1 MQVFKIAIKT
11 VLRHP
16 MYLFVYAGFL
26 SLMGVFI
33 ASGLTF
39 GGSSDNGFSPYET
52 KFAVIDRDASA
63 FSEGLT
69 AYLREQGT
77 EVPVEDSPMA
87 LQDAVAK
94 GQSSYTLIIPEGFGE
109 AFAKAAREGDELP
122 TLETVYS
129 YYSTEGNLMD
139 QMVNEYLGIARA
151 YAGLEGAASL
161 DDIVQHTDEIMAEA
175 AEADSVQVGGT
186 SSEAQRFV
194 FFLQWGT
201 YTLFASI
208 IVCVGVLMTTLNR
221 TDLRRRN
228 LVSPLPT
235 LSYGLQVGAGSLLV
249 MVAVWLWTICLGL
262 TVFHEAVSMIS
273 GTGLALMLAASFAF
287 ATIPLSVGYLLGQL
301 GVGEFASNALGN
313 ILGMVISFL
322 GGAWIAFDLLDPAV
336 QTVAHFLPAYW
347 YTSALQSAADLTV
360 ASSDAVLPILANIG
374 VMLLFTLAI
383 FAVALVAG
391 RLRVQSNEAGGNAGA
406 ASAATRA

>member
-1 MQVFKIAIKT
+1 MQVFKTAIKT

-16 MYLFVYAGFL
+16 MYLIVYAGFL
-26 SLMGVFI
+26 SMI

-39 GGSSDNGFSPYET
+39 GGTNDSEFSPYET
-52 KFAVIDRDASA
+52 KFAVIDRDGSA
-63 FSEGLT
+63 LSDGLA
-69 AYLREQGT
+69 AYLREQGI
-77 EVPVEDSPMA
+77 EVPIEDSQMA

-94 GQSSYTLIIPEGFGE
+94 GQSSYILIVPEGFGD
-109 AFAKAAREGDELP
+109 AFVEAARTGDELP

-129 YYSTEGNLMD
+129 FYSTEGSLMD
-139 QMVNEYLGIARA
+139 QMVNSYLGIAGA
-151 YAGLEGAASL
+151 YAGLEGSASQG
-161 DDIVQHTDEIMAEA
+161 DIVQHA
-175 AEADSVQVGGT
+175 AEAMAESAETDSVEVGGT

-208 IVCVGVLMTTLNR
+208 IVCVGVMMTTLNR

-228 LVSPLPT
+228 LVSPLPS
-235 LSYGLQVGAGSLLV
+235 LSYGLQLAASSLLV
-249 MVAVWLWTICLGL
+249 MTAVWLWTICLGF
-262 TVFHEAVSMIS
+262 TVFHEATSMIS
-273 GTGLALMLAASFAF
+273 GPGLALMVAASFVF

-322 GGAWIAFDLLDPAV
+322 GGAWISFDLLDPSV
-336 QTVAHFLPAYW
+336 QMLAHFSPAYW
-347 YTSALQSAADLTV
+347 YTGALQAAADMGAATPE
-360 ASSDAVLPILANIG
+360 AVIPILENMG
-374 VMLLFTLAI
+374 VMLLFTAAI

-391 RLRVQSNEAGGNAGA
+391 RLRVQSSEAGGNAA
-406 ASAATRA
+406 AAHATHG